1 MISKVCYALQ
11 EEFIHDFFMSVI
23 FKMDHILYIMMAYA
37 ILAMAI
43 PSILTKPTKIDL
55 IDNTVIYLETTKSYI
70 VNATLFVGLV
80 VYLVHTYGPGHDLPS
95 LE

>member
-1 MISKVCYALQ
+1 MI
-11 EEFIHDFFMSVI
+11 
-23 FKMDHILYIMMAYA
+23 AYA

-43 PSILTKPTKIDL
+43 PAILTKPTKIDL

-70 VNATLFVGLV
+70 LNATLFVGLV
-80 VYLVHTYGPGHDLPS
+80 AYLVHRYGPGRELPS

>member
-1 MISKVCYALQ
+1 
-11 EEFIHDFFMSVI
+11 MSVI
-23 FKMDHILYIMMAYA
+23 FKMDHIIYIMIAYA

-80 VYLVHTYGPGHDLPS
+80 VYLVQTYGPGHKLPS